1 MGRNRTAIYCV
12 LIVAGSLTAFVAES
26 FVCRWL
32 APHSVSL
39 GPVFLTAL
47 AYVVAAV
54 LSGIAGTCLFWF
66 LSRMN
71 PSPSLSLFILTSAVG
86 WVWVPSLLL
95 LSRQDSIAAVFAGTM
110 GAAIMATGLRKVV
123 VSDPGAPRR
132 NSGWNAEELFAQSL
146 YVPPR
151 DRHALFISVCIY
163 SGFFALR
170 GHRIFVA
177 SILLAL
183 CTFLLAWKL
192 TLASDPTPSNQGTA
206 ALRLLRVGSA
216 AVAFT
221 FAVVLLGLQHRI
233 HSNATG
239 LAFARGRGSSVS
251 RAPQPKRRAEN
262 STSGLAGYESII
274 LWPAPTKKS
283 VVAPSPSRTSFQG
296 LRTPNKPLVIPFQ
309 GAYWYFRP
317 RSQGLGSRTHV
328 AHGTPL
334 TLDIRSSDFVPLV
347 MEAHQDLGTAI
358 PLACCR
364 EIQVSIENNDN
375 LPGAIALGVLLTDS
389 TSIGKPTLYLGQQPV
404 NSAEPGHFSFKSSPA
419 LEVLGFA
426 IPRHPRIQQFDQ
438 ITVIVFPD
446 SVRARTGAKIAV
458 TQFALLPP

>member
-1 MGRNRTAIYCV
+1 MARASLCF
-12 LIVAGSLTAFVAES
+12 AGPCLPYGLGVRCRRRPVRHSRHLPLLVSVQDES
-26 FVCRWL
+26 FT
-32 APHSVSL
+32 
-39 GPVFLTAL
+39 FLKPLHT
-47 AYVVAAV
+47 YQR
-54 LSGIAGTCLFWF
+54 G
-66 LSRMN
+66 
-71 PSPSLSLFILTSAVG
+71 G

-221 FAVVLLGLQHRI
+221 FAVVLLGFNTAYIRTRPVSPL
-233 HSNATG
+233 
-239 LAFARGRGSSVS
+239 LAA
-251 RAPQPKRRAEN
+251 
-262 STSGLAGYESII
+262 
-274 LWPAPTKKS
+274 
-283 VVAPSPSRTSFQG
+283 VV
-296 LRTPNKPLVIPFQ
+296 
-309 GAYWYFRP
+309 
-317 RSQGLGSRTHV
+317 
-328 AHGTPL
+328 
-334 TLDIRSSDFVPLV
+334 
-347 MEAHQDLGTAI
+347 
-358 PLACCR
+358 
-364 EIQVSIENNDN
+364 
-375 LPGAIALGVLLTDS
+375 
-389 TSIGKPTLYLGQQPV
+389 
-404 NSAEPGHFSFKSSPA
+404 
-419 LEVLGFA
+419 
-426 IPRHPRIQQFDQ
+426 
-438 ITVIVFPD
+438 
-446 SVRARTGAKIAV
+446 
-458 TQFALLPP
+458 PP